1 MSTSQCRIVLNPD
14 IAGVGIRIS
23 LYILSLAGPI
33 VAVFASSNDFFK
45 SVERSLGV
53 TGLALLLTTLIST
66 SQGRIDLFHALCVFH
81 LVGLTGFSIRPSL
94 RHGRSNRVSQLAT
107 FALFY
112 IGLLGFCTFIIY
124 LFGTTRRFGA
134 NPECNPQ
141 IVYVIFGFN
150 VPAVNYEFRW
160 LFISCII
167 FILVGALIGSILGFI
182 VNVQVDE
189 DMESTEVNY
198 LAFLGDLAGRSYIIA
213 MLELIIRRNDVVADQ
228 SNWSFGQILA
238 MMMLIG
244 PIIELTSLFT
254 SRNSD
259 AGGQIRLSEPEAD
272 EGRQLIFHIVLSIL
286 DLGFNAAAGA
296 AAAATG
302 AHVNGNG
309 STKEIVRLGALAGVI
324 KSGILNYSLLVS
336 SISSSPVSVAV
347 IFATSTFG
355 MAFIVTL
362 AMAEKTIHM
371 TPDSL
376 LIGALAAGAPL
387 TAGGAI
393 ASSTATVGGFLPL
406 NAAFDALA
414 GYTFARVAHNHGFD
428 VCRYQAAAAAGAVFG
443 VLLWI
448 FKLPINCF
456 AQSDTRKAEET
467 GRTSNSYSMTVF

>member
-1 MSTSQCRIVLNPD
+1 M
-14 IAGVGIRIS
+14 
-23 LYILSLAGPI
+23 
-33 VAVFASSNDFFK
+33 
-45 SVERSLGV
+45 
-53 TGLALLLTTLIST
+53 
-66 SQGRIDLFHALCVFH
+66 
-81 LVGLTGFSIRPSL
+81 
-94 RHGRSNRVSQLAT
+94 
-107 FALFY
+107 
-112 IGLLGFCTFIIY
+112 GLLGFCIFIIY

-141 IVYVIFGFN
+141 IIYVIFGFN

-167 FILVGALIGSILGFI
+167 FILVGVLIGAIVGFI
-182 VNVQVDE
+182 VAVQVDE
-189 DMESTEVNY
+189 DADSTKVNY
-198 LAFLGDLAGRSYIIA
+198 LAFLGDIAGRSYIIA

-272 EGRQLIFHIVLSIL
+272 EGGQLILHIVLSIL

-309 STKEIVRLGALAGVI
+309 STKEIVRLGALAGFM

-336 SISSSPVSVAV
+336 STSSSTVSFAV
-347 IFATSTFG
+347 MFATSTFG

-371 TPDSL
+371 
-376 LIGALAAGAPL
+376 IGALAAGAPL

-393 ASSTATVGGFLPL
+393 ASGAAAVGGFLPL

-448 FKLPINCF
+448 FKLPIHCF
-456 AQSDTRKAEET
+456 VQSYTRQTEEK
-467 GRTSNSYSMTVF
+467 GRTNNSYSMTVF